1 MIGPTFAL
9 ALALFSAGP
18 AAPTTAP
25 PEDVTLAAPPFE
37 THGFSKKD
45 KDVSFYS
52 EHFASR
58 LSANGVQVITPQQIA
73 SVKEM
78 DKLRQ
83 LAGCPATSAD
93 CIIELGHMLG
103 AQGVVRGT
111 LAKVGDL
118 FQVDVRVYNSS
129 DGKVVVARSV
139 STRSNEGLVRALDLL
154 AVEIA
159 AQVKKGFGVAEPPP
173 PPDGGK
179 KTVTLTPPPPPVPVA
194 PPPPPPPLDL
204 RTVAWAPALGGVVAG
219 VAGGGLL
226 VLSQL
231 ARSDLAGGGPT
242 YDKAVALR
250 QRGELMGDIGTG
262 LVIAGAAGLAVGGGL
277 RFFGA
282 PKSPATVKVSPTP
295 GGATLEVKF
304 P

>member
-1 MIGPTFAL
+1 VIGPTFAL

-18 AAPTTAP
+18 AAPAAA
-25 PEDVTLAAPPFE
+25 PEDLTLAAPPFE

-58 LSANGVQVITPQQIA
+58 LSANGLQVITPQQIA

-83 LAGCPATSAD
+83 LAGCSATSPD

-129 DGKVVVARSV
+129 DGKVVTARSV
-139 STRSNEGLVRALDLL
+139 SARSNEGLVRALDLL

-159 AQVKKGFGVAEPPP
+159 AQVKKGFGVVEPPKQP
-173 PPDGGK
+173 TGDTNP
-179 KTVTLTPPPPPVPVA
+179 KTVTLTPPPPAPVA
-194 PPPPPPPLDL
+194 PPPPPPLDL
-204 RTVAWAPALGGVVAG
+204 RTVAWAPAAGGLVVG
-219 VAGGGLL
+219 LAGGGLL

-231 ARSDLAGGGPT
+231 ARTELAGGGPH
-242 YDKAVALR
+242 YNDAVALR

-262 LVIAGAAGLAVGGGL
+262 LVIAGGAGLLVGGGL

-282 PKSPATVKVSPTP
+282 PRPPAAVKVSPTP
-295 GGATLEVKF
+295 GGAMLEVTF